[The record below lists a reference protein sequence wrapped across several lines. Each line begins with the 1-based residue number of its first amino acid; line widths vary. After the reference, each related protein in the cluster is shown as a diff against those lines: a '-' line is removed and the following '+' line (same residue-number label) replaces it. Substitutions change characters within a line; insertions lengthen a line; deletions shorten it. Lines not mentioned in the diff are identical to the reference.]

1 MFYPRVHSGRLPH
14 HALFHGHSLD
24 PPPIG
29 MSVQGCLTCDL
40 GVKENLLVCCPGNRF
55 ALYRDLDIKVVLPI
69 IEHSQICT
77 VMKIKT
83 LNITGIVKYKLRLYR
98 VID

>member
-1 MFYPRVHSGRLPH
+1 
-14 HALFHGHSLD
+14 
-24 PPPIG
+24 

-83 LNITGIVKYKLRLYR
+83 LNITGSNTSLDCIELLINFRNEVKKQKCYLWFH
-98 VID
+98 